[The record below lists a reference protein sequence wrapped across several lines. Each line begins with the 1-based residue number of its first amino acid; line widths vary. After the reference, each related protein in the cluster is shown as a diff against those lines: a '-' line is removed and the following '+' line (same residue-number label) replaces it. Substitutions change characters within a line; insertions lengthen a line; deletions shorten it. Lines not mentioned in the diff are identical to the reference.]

1 MVAVPER
8 PSLDGLEVR
17 WDAAWEAFG
26 TYRFDRSASRAEV
39 YAIDCPPPTI
49 SGQLHLGTVFG
60 YVQTDAIARFHRM
73 RGREVFYVMGW
84 DDNGLPTER
93 RVQNHF
99 GVLCDPSLPYDPDL
113 TVTADFG
120 NGTATAHGAAARPVS
135 RRNFVELCHELT
147 EEFEKSFEDQWRRLG
162 LSVDWSQTYS
172 TISEPARRTAQRA
185 FLRNLARGEA
195 YSRQAPT
202 MWDVDFQTA
211 VAQAEFEDREVPGFS
226 HRLAFTRVGDGST
239 IAIETTRPELL
250 PACVALV
257 AHPGDGRYADLIG
270 EEALS
275 PVFGVRVPVLAHPQA
290 DPDRGTGIA
299 MICTFGDAADVQW
312 WRELDLPT
320 YAVVQR
326 DGRLQQEVPDWLT
339 GAGAQV
345 WEHLAGRTTTQARRT
360 LVSMLQ
366 ESGALLGEPRRIT
379 HAVKFYERGE
389 RPLEIVTSRQW
400 YIRNGA
406 RDADLR
412 AVLIERGRELRWHPD
427 FMRVRYEHWVDGL
440 TTDWLISRQ
449 RYFGVPFPVWY
460 PVDAAGDVRWD
471 DPILCDDAA
480 LPVDPA
486 SDTPP
491 GYEASQRGRPGG
503 FVGDP
508 DVMDTWATSSLSPQ
522 LVCGW
527 MEDPDLFARTFPM
540 DLRPQGPEI
549 IRTWLFASV
558 LRAQAEHG
566 CLPWSNAVING
577 WILDPDRKKM
587 SKSFGNVTTPMP
599 LVEQYGADGVRYW
612 ACRAAPGTDTA
623 ADQQQMRVG
632 RRLALKLLNA
642 SRFVLGLGPADEPAT
657 SVVQPI
663 DRAMLAQLATVV
675 DDATEAFES
684 YQYHRALDRT
694 EAFFWHFCDDY
705 LELVKNRAYGNG
717 SAATSAA
724 ASLSMALSVLLRLFA
739 PFLPFAT
746 EEVWSWWRAGS
757 VHRAP
762 WPAGGPLREA
772 AGDADPATLDVAA
785 AVLVEIRRAKTL
797 QKRSLRTAVT
807 SLEVEDSSDN
817 IAALRLAE
825 HDVLDAGFVSEA
837 HLRSG
842 AQRIVTVE
850 LAPAD
855 QG

>member
-8 PSLDGLEVR
+8 PSLDGLETR
-17 WDAAWEAFG
+17 WDAAWEASG
-26 TYRFDRSASRAEV
+26 TYRFDRSASRDQV

-49 SGQLHLGTVFG
+49 SGQLHLGSVFG
-60 YVQTDAIARFHRM
+60 YMQTDAIARFQRM

-113 TVTADFG
+113 SVTPGGD
-120 NGTATAHGAAARPVS
+120 TAAASRTAPRPVS

-162 LSVDWSQTYS
+162 LSVDWSQTYT
-172 TISEPARRTAQRA
+172 TIGEPARRLAQRA
-185 FLRNLARGEA
+185 FLHNLARGEA
-195 YSRQAPT
+195 YARQAPT

-211 VAQAEFEDREVPGFS
+211 VAQAEFEDREVPGFY
-226 HRLAFTRVGDGST
+226 HRLAFTRARDGST
-239 IAIETTRPELL
+239 IAIDTTRPELL

-257 AHPGDGRYADLIG
+257 AHPDDTRYADLVG
-270 EEALS
+270 EEALT
-275 PVFGVRVPVLAHPQA
+275 PIFGNRVPVLAHPQA
-290 DPDRGTGIA
+290 DPERGTGIA

-312 WRELDLPT
+312 WRDLDLPMH
-320 YAVVQR
+320 AVVQR

-339 GAGAQV
+339 RAGAQA
-345 WEHLAGRTTTQARRT
+345 WDQLGGRTTTQARRA

-379 HAVKFYERGE
+379 HAVKFYEKGE

-406 RDADLR
+406 RDDDLR

-460 PVDAAGDVRWD
+460 PVDAAGEVRWE
-471 DPILCDDAA
+471 DPILSDEAA

-486 SDTPP
+486 SDAPP
-491 GYEASQRGRPGG
+491 GYEESQRGRPGG

-527 MEDPDLFARTFPM
+527 VEDPDLFARTFPM

-566 CLPWSNAVING
+566 CLPWSNAIING

-587 SKSFGNVTTPMP
+587 SKSLGNVATPMP
-599 LVEQYGADGVRYW
+599 LAEQYGADGVRYW

-623 ADQQQMRVG
+623 ADPQQMRVG

-642 SRFVLGLGPADEPAT
+642 SKFVLGLGPLEEPAAN
-657 SVVQPI
+657 VVAPI
-663 DRAMLAQLATVV
+663 DRAMLAQLAAVV

-705 LELVKNRAYGNG
+705 LELVKNRAYGNDSEAS
-717 SAATSAA
+717 SAS

-746 EEVWSWWRAGS
+746 EEVWSWWRTGS
-757 VHRAP
+757 LHRAA
-762 WPAGGPLREA
+762 WPTSQALREL
-772 AGDADPATLDVAA
+772 AGDADPATLEVAA

-797 QKRSLRTAVT
+797 QKRSLRTPVT
-807 SLEVEDSSDN
+807 TLEVEDTAAN
-817 IAALRLAE
+817 IAALRMAE
-825 HDVLDAGFVSEA
+825 QDLLDAGFVIEA
-837 HLRSG
+837 HLRPG
-842 AQRIVTVE
+842 PERIVKVE
-850 LAPAD
+850 LAPAE
-855 QG
+855 QA